1 MCDKLTLRSLLIGGY
16 SVMICIIH
24 NIQLSDWNSI
34 YVTTRYYVD
43 VMYTAIYIAIYTA
56 KIASAHLLRSSITC
70 LCNDSL
76 FLSINIFY
84 MNKITQQNA
93 SLCKQ

>member
-1 MCDKLTLRSLLIGGY
+1 MCNKLTLRSLLIGGY

-43 VMYTAIYIAIYTA
+43 VMYTAIYIAIYIAIYTA
-56 KIASAHLLRSSITC
+56 KIASAHLLP
-70 LCNDSL
+70 
-76 FLSINIFY
+76 
-84 MNKITQQNA
+84 Q
-93 SLCKQ
+93 